1 MAKQIDGYHSVALA
15 QASYL
20 ATPQLMVQAK
30 PVQED
35 DSRPTTHNA
44 VMSAVRRS

>member
-1 MAKQIDGYHSVALA
+1 MAKQIDDYHPVALA

-20 ATPQLMVQAK
+20 ATPHLMVQAK

-35 DSRPTTHNA
+35 DRRPTPRNA